1 MKKLQLFDFKAS
13 QNNRSYHLIPRPIA
27 KVHMKYY
34 LSRLVLVLPIIL
46 LTISFQSSLAQVSEP
61 AAPQTITD
69 LVVVPG
75 NGEVRLSWTAPFDN
89 GAPITSYKVVTWKT
103 GSDVI
108 TTYPNLGTSTSTTIT
123 ELTNGVS
130 YSFMIYAVNSVG
142 TSAESNVATAKPVTS
157 ASTAPRPITDLITLS
172 RDGNARLIWT
182 APFDNGTPITS
193 YKVVMWKTGS
203 DVITTYP
210 NLGTST
216 ATTIKELTNGVSYS
230 FKVYAVNSAGT
241 SADSNVAIAK
251 PVASAP
257 STDVPNRIN
266 DLVVTRDNGKVNLS
280 WSKPNSNGDPLTS
293 YVVTYWQVGTDN
305 FVKKTL
311 AADAT
316 KAQITNLTNGISYVF
331 KINAKNGIGTS
342 PDSNFDSAT
351 PSKSTTASV
360 PNQVRK
366 VIATPS
372 SGQVVLS
379 WIEPSDNGAF
389 ISSYVV
395 IVSELGTNVFTT
407 YPNLPDSTQTII
419 TGLTNGKTYQ
429 FTVSAVNS
437 VGIGKASDPITATP
451 NNRNPI
457 MVSNLRATPGDESVI
472 LTWSVS
478 ASNLDKISGYR
489 IRVYEGGSNS
499 FVPYTVLGKTT
510 SFTLDGLK
518 NGVPYGF
525 RVIVMADGLGPDS
538 KLILATPS
546 ASVPFPTNTP
556 SKITDLKAVVGDSK
570 VTLSWTPPNNGGSA
584 INQYH
589 IIQSKANTNSFTTI
603 FYSGSTK
610 NMVISGLQND
620 ITYNFKV
627 QAKNSAGLGQESN
640 TVSVIPK
647 SSTPQPVLPE
657 WIKITAQW
665 WAEGKISNLEYT
677 QSIEWLINQGI
688 IRLE

>member
-1 MKKLQLFDFKAS
+1 M
-13 QNNRSYHLIPRPIA
+13 
-27 KVHMKYY
+27 
-34 LSRLVLVLPIIL
+34 
-46 LTISFQSSLAQVSEP
+46 AQVSEP

-108 TTYPNLGTSTSTTIT
+108 TTYPNLGTSTSTTITELTNGVSYSFSVLAVNSAGTSADSNVAIAKPVIPTSTPQPITDLVAVPGNGKMRLSWTAPFDNGAPITSYKVVMWKTGSDVITTYPNLGTSTATSIT

-419 TGLTNGKTYQ
+419 TGLTNGK
-429 FTVSAVNS
+429 
-437 VGIGKASDPITATP
+437 
-451 NNRNPI
+451 
-457 MVSNLRATPGDESVI
+457 
-472 LTWSVS
+472 
-478 ASNLDKISGYR
+478 
-489 IRVYEGGSNS
+489 
-499 FVPYTVLGKTT
+499 
-510 SFTLDGLK
+510 
-518 NGVPYGF
+518 
-525 RVIVMADGLGPDS
+525 
-538 KLILATPS
+538 
-546 ASVPFPTNTP
+546 
-556 SKITDLKAVVGDSK
+556 
-570 VTLSWTPPNNGGSA
+570 
-584 INQYH
+584 
-589 IIQSKANTNSFTTI
+589 
-603 FYSGSTK
+603 
-610 NMVISGLQND
+610 
-620 ITYNFKV
+620 
-627 QAKNSAGLGQESN
+627 
-640 TVSVIPK
+640 
-647 SSTPQPVLPE
+647 
-657 WIKITAQW
+657 
-665 WAEGKISNLEYT
+665 
-677 QSIEWLINQGI
+677 
-688 IRLE
+688 